1 MSLYHPSPT
10 NVSDS
15 LTADAMCSLCPSIA
29 SWQATEALVR
39 GAAAGLECKVN
50 VTAMAAASP
59 PSSSVNTKMTSSD
72 SVLDAASPLRMLE
85 CIPAA
90 SSTVCKAC
98 SEVRADAPVIAMSF
112 ADAMRA
118 ELDRLLEAL
127 GRRQMK
133 WEHVFFTCIFIG
145 GKEI

>member
-1 MSLYHPSPT
+1 MQSERD
-10 NVSDS
+10 SDGS
-15 LTADAMCSLCPSIA
+15 
-29 SWQATEALVR
+29 
-39 GAAAGLECKVN
+39 GL
-50 VTAMAAASP
+50 P

-133 WEHVFFTCIFIG
+133 SEKVLLSCSFRVG
-145 GKEI
+145 RDLS